1 MKTSCRFAYVQARV
15 QARFAALPSAEEW
28 QRLAAS
34 RSLAAFLEDARNG
47 PLRPWIKAFSGQS
60 TSQDVEVGTRGS
72 FHEAVEEVADWVP
85 EPWREAVRWTRW
97 LSLLP
102 LWDHLARGEAAPDW
116 VEQDPVLGSLF
127 GDGLRLDPGRVEAAG
142 AAPLLGC
149 EEPAAAWAEH
159 WRGLW
164 PHCKREFLVNLDAL
178 SALLLAHLAVFREA
192 RPESAWG
199 LRLALRGRLCLRF
212 HRHLL
217 QPAGP
222 LIYLALVALD
232 LERLRAEL
240 VTRSLFAPHEA
251 N

>member
-60 TSQDVEVGTRGS
+60 TSQDVEAGTRAS
-72 FHEAVEEVADWVP
+72 FHEAIEEVADWVP

-102 LWDHLARGEAAPDW
+102 LWDHLARGEAPPDW
-116 VEQDPVLGSLF
+116 LARDPFLCL
-127 GDGLRLDPGRVEAAG
+127 LLDDNGRIDPRRVDAAG
-142 AAPLLGC
+142 AAALLAGDDL
-149 EEPAAAWAEH
+149 AAAWAEH
-159 WRGLW
+159 WRDLW
-164 PHCKREFLVNLDAL
+164 PRCKREFLANLEAL
-178 SALLLAHLAVFREA
+178 RALLLAHLAVFREA
-192 RPESAWG
+192 RLEAAWG
-199 LRLALRGRLCLRF
+199 LRLALQGRLRLLF
-212 HRHLL
+212 HRRLL

-222 LIYLALVALD
+222 LIYLALVALE

-240 VTRSLFAPHEA
+240 VTRALFAPEEA
-251 N
+251 A

>member
-47 PLRPWIKAFSGQS
+47 PLRPWIKSFSGQS

-72 FHEAVEEVADWVP
+72 FHEAIEEVADWVP

-102 LWDHLARGEAAPDW
+102 LWDHLARGEAPPDW
-116 VEQDPVLGSLF
+116 LARDPFLSPL
-127 GDGLRLDPGRVEAAG
+127 LDDNGRIDPRRVEAAG
-142 AAPLLGC
+142 AAALLAGDDLS
-149 EEPAAAWAEH
+149 AAWGEH
-159 WRGLW
+159 WRRLW
-164 PHCKREFLVNLDAL
+164 PRCKREFLANLEAFR
-178 SALLLAHLAVFREA
+178 ALLLAHLAVFREA

-199 LRLALRGRLCLRF
+199 LRLALRGRLHLLF
-212 HRHLL
+212 HRRLL

-222 LIYLALVALD
+222 LIYLALVALE

-240 VTRSLFAPHEA
+240 VTRALFAPEEA
-251 N
+251 A